1 MNNGFDARKYSELA
15 QSHYKKHQ
23 QLVNKLRK
31 KKLRKLDELVQQWD
45 AELFEEINCLDCA
58 NCCRSLGPRVTET
71 DIKRISKHLK
81 LSTTVFIDQYL
92 RIDEDNDYVFQA
104 MPCPFLL
111 DDNYCVIYEKRP
123 KACRDY
129 PHTHQPGFQKKLKLS
144 LKNTITCPVVYTV
157 FQKLNDSFS

>member
-104 MPCPFLL
+104 MPCPF
-111 DDNYCVIYEKRP
+111 YW
-123 KACRDY
+123 
-129 PHTHQPGFQKKLKLS
+129 
-144 LKNTITCPVVYTV
+144 TITIV
-157 FQKLNDSFS
+157 